1 MKNKIIRLLLL
12 SWVFALP
19 AHAQEDGIENLRN
32 TSKAFASVARKV
44 SPSVVFIQVE
54 ASQKQPAI
62 QQFSTPFGQGSPFD
76 NDDMLRRFFGDQFRG
91 IPQVPGQQA
100 PGRQGAQ
107 PRRKMMGQGSGF
119 VFKVD
124 SGLLSADKAY
134 IMTNNHVVDHADK
147 ITIKFQNGKE
157 YTAKVKGTD
166 PKSDVAVLE
175 IETDDV
181 PALKLGSS
189 SRLEVGEWV
198 VAIGNPFGLSHTLT
212 VGVVSAK
219 GRSSVGINDYENF
232 IQTDAAINP
241 GNSGGPLVDLDGRV
255 IGMNTA
261 IFSRSGGSMGIGFAI
276 PIDLAKNIANQLINT
291 GEVVRGRI
299 GVVIQPLT
307 SELADSFGI
316 EAKQGILVAQ
326 VSDNSPAQQAG
337 IEQGDVIISYQGKK
351 VDNVGR
357 FRNSVS
363 LTTPGSKEDI
373 VVLRNGKRKNLMIT
387 IGKQDS
393 DQQIAAGPTQSAD
406 EIGLTVQSVTSLLA
420 KQFNI
425 KAGNGVVVTQVKP
438 NSIAAMAGIKIG
450 TVILQANRKQMKN
463 ATDFKQA
470 IKESGSKKS
479 LVLLVKDNDFQR
491 FVVLKW

>member
-1 MKNKIIRLLLL
+1 MNNNNLIRILLLI
-12 SWVFALP
+12 WAFALP
-19 AHAQEDGIENLRN
+19 AYAQEDGIENLRN

-54 ASQKQPAI
+54 STQAQPSI
-62 QQFSTPFGQGSPFD
+62 QQFSIPFGQGSPF
-76 NDDMLRRFFGDQFRG
+76 NDDLLKRFFGDQFRR
-91 IPQVPGQQA
+91 IPQVPGQQ
-100 PGRQGAQ
+100 GIQ

-124 SGLLSADKAY
+124 NGFLSDKTY

-147 ITIKFQNGKE
+147 ITVKFKNGQE
-157 YTAKVKGTD
+157 YIAKIKGTD

-175 IETDDV
+175 IETDKV
-181 PALKLGSS
+181 PALKLGNS

-241 GNSGGPLVDLDGRV
+241 GNSGGPLVNLDGKV

-276 PIDLAKNIANQLINT
+276 PINLAKNIAYQLINT

-307 SELADSFGI
+307 SELAESFDVEPG
-316 EAKQGILVAQ
+316 QGILVAQ
-326 VSDNSPAQQAG
+326 ISKDSPAQRAG

-351 VDNVGR
+351 VDNIGR

-363 LTTPGSKEDI
+363 LTAPGSKEEI
-373 VVLRNGKRKNLMIT
+373 VVLRNGKRKNLTIT
-387 IGKQDS
+387 IGKQDNE
-393 DQQIAAGPTQSAD
+393 QKIAEGPAQSAD
-406 EIGLTVQSVTSLLA
+406 EIGLTVQSITSQRA
-420 KQFNI
+420 KQYNI
-425 KAGNGVVVTQVKP
+425 KAGSGVVVTHVKP
-438 NSIAAMAGIKIG
+438 NSIAEKAGIKTG
-450 TVILQANRKQMKN
+450 TIIIQANRKQIKS
-463 ATDFKQA
+463 ASDFKQA
-470 IKESGSKKS
+470 IKDSASNKN
-479 LVLLVKDNDFQR
+479 LVLLIKDNDFQR

>member
-1 MKNKIIRLLLL
+1 MNNKNLIRILLLI
-12 SWVFALP
+12 WAFALP
-19 AHAQEDGIENLRN
+19 AYAQEDGIENLRN

-54 ASQKQPAI
+54 STQAQPSI
-62 QQFSTPFGQGSPFD
+62 QQFSIPFGQGSPF
-76 NDDMLRRFFGDQFRG
+76 NDDLLKRFFGDQFRR
-91 IPQVPGQQA
+91 IPQVPGQQ
-100 PGRQGAQ
+100 GIQ

-124 SGLLSADKAY
+124 NGFLSDKTY

-147 ITIKFQNGKE
+147 ITVKFKNGQE
-157 YTAKVKGTD
+157 YIAKIKGTD

-175 IETDDV
+175 IETDKV
-181 PALKLGSS
+181 PALKLGNS

-241 GNSGGPLVDLDGRV
+241 GNSGGPLVNLDGKV

-276 PIDLAKNIANQLINT
+276 PINLAKNIAYQLINT

-307 SELADSFGI
+307 SELAESFDVEPG
-316 EAKQGILVAQ
+316 QGILVAQ
-326 VSDNSPAQQAG
+326 ISKDSPAQRAG

-351 VDNVGR
+351 VDNIGR

-363 LTTPGSKEDI
+363 LTAPGSKEEI
-373 VVLRNGKRKNLMIT
+373 VVLRNGKRKNLTIT
-387 IGKQDS
+387 IGKQDNE
-393 DQQIAAGPTQSAD
+393 QKIAEGPAQSAD
-406 EIGLTVQSVTSLLA
+406 EIGLTVQSITSQRA
-420 KQFNI
+420 KQYNI
-425 KAGNGVVVTQVKP
+425 KAGSGVVVTHVKP
-438 NSIAAMAGIKIG
+438 NSIAEKAGIKTG
-450 TVILQANRKQMKN
+450 TIIIQANRKQIKS
-463 ATDFKQA
+463 ASDFKQA
-470 IKESGSKKS
+470 IKDSASNKN
-479 LVLLVKDNDFQR
+479 LVLLIKDNDFQR

>member
-1 MKNKIIRLLLL
+1 MNNTIFIRILLML
-12 SWVFALP
+12 WVFTLP
-19 AHAQEDGIENLRN
+19 AYAQEDGIENLRN

-54 ASQKQPAI
+54 STQKQPAI
-62 QQFSTPFGQGSPFD
+62 QQFSSPFGGQGNLL
-76 NDDMLRRFFGDQFRG
+76 NDDMLRRFFGDQFQM
-91 IPQVPGQQA
+91 IPQQPDQQ
-100 PGRQGAQ
+100 RRIQ
-107 PRRKMMGQGSGF
+107 PRPKMMGQGSGF

-124 SGLLSADKAY
+124 DGLISDKTY

-147 ITIKFQNGKE
+147 ITVKFQNGKE

-166 PKSDVAVLE
+166 PKSDVAILE
-175 IETDDV
+175 IETADF
-181 PALKLGSS
+181 PALNIGSS

-241 GNSGGPLVDLDGRV
+241 GNSGGPLVNLDGQV
-255 IGMNTA
+255 VGMNTA

-276 PIDLAKNIANQLINT
+276 PIDLAKNIGNQLINS

-307 SELADSFGI
+307 SELAESFGV
-316 EAKQGILVAQ
+316 EQGQGIVVAQ
-326 VSDNSPAQQAG
+326 VSDDSPAKRAG
-337 IEQGDVIISYQGKK
+337 IQQGDVIISYQGKK
-351 VDNVGR
+351 VNNVGR

-363 LTTPGSKEDI
+363 LTPPGTEADI
-373 VVLRNGKRKNLMIT
+373 VVIRDGKRKELAIT
-387 IGKQDS
+387 IAKQDGNIQVADNS
-393 DQQIAAGPTQSAD
+393 AQSAD
-406 EIGLTVQSVTSLLA
+406 EIGLTVQSISSQQA
-420 KQFNI
+420 KQLNV
-425 KAGNGVVVTQVKP
+425 KAGQGVVVTAVKP
-438 NSIAAMAGIKIG
+438 NSIAAMAGIKPG
-450 TVILQANRKQMKN
+450 TVILQANRQAMKS
-463 ATDFKQA
+463 AADFKRA
-470 IKESGSKKS
+470 VKESRNNKS
-479 LVLLVKDNDFQR
+479 LVLLIKDSDFQR